1 MYVLHARV
9 KYKYKLGEKVAG
21 GWRKEKEE
29 TVGKEGNQK
38 IYTFTYKIGINRKG
52 FAADQEQESSPTSL
66 CYYTS
71 KRVQK
76 YFKI

>member
-52 FAADQEQESSPTSL
+52 FAADQ
-66 CYYTS
+66 
-71 KRVQK
+71 
-76 YFKI
+76 